1 MRLIHNEV
9 AKKVANKVAGVQNV
23 FIKKTTATGKTKR
36 GFLDVYVPRNNS
48 YYEVKSFPQEKT
60 SRTRRQME
68 KYDNSIAINFNSEP
82 ISRGKASADISGEFQ
97 YLYYD
102 VTYWAV
108 SDGLV
113 LYNAVE
119 NKERKEAY
127 DKAVEGVASLAVT
140 SILASIGIPIPVV
153 V

>member
-9 AKKVANKVAGVQNV
+9 AKKVAQKVAGVTNV
-23 FIKKTTATGKTKR
+23 FVKKTTAGKTKI

-60 SRTRRQME
+60 TRTRRQME
-68 KYDNSIAINFNSEP
+68 KYDNSIAISFNSEP
-82 ISRGKASADISGEFQ
+82 ISRGKSSADISGEFQ

-102 VTYWAV
+102 VTYWAA

-113 LYNAVE
+113 LYDAVE

-140 SILASIGIPIPVV
+140 SILVSIGIPIPVV